1 MEIEILKTKIYKLYD
16 LSQSYTLG
24 EYNSLIEEC
33 TNNYEMAAVVF
44 LYDNMKHHNVN
55 PDKETYKLINHIHS
69 KTCPE
74 NNQIYIKEQNKG
86 KLKPR
91 RRIHKIIKGYNY
103 SDNYNNALKNAEVVK
118 SYIIQHPE
126 VRQYNRIKMAKNI
139 SHNCNLKF
147 DDVRYIITNL
157 KKTKFLVNKTVEQ
170 QKSITDFFKN

>member
-1 MEIEILKTKIYKLYD
+1 MEALKIKIYKLYN
-16 LSQSYTLG
+16 LSQRYTLG

-33 TNNYEMAAVVF
+33 VNKYEMAAVVF

-55 PDKETYKLINHIHS
+55 PDKDTYKLINRLHS

-74 NNQIYIKEQNKG
+74 NNKICIKNQDIG

-91 RRIHKIIKGYNY
+91 RRIHKIMKGYNY
-103 SDNYNNALKNAEVVK
+103 SDNYNNALKNVELVK
-118 SYIIQHPE
+118 SYITLHPE

-170 QKSITDFFKN
+170 QQSITDFFKK